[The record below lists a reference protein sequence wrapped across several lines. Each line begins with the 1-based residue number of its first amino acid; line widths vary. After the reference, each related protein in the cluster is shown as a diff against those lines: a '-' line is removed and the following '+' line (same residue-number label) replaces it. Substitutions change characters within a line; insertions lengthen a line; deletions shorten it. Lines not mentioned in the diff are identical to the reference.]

1 VKEILERFGMQYSH
15 PVDTP
20 AVSNLGEKLANA
32 EIGRKRGEVELVE
45 DYPVREAVG
54 ALLYLEEMTRPDLGN
69 AVRDLC
75 SFVSHPTQEVVLG
88 IKRVF
93 RYLAGTIDKGLYFK
107 SGGSG
112 KLTAYCDA
120 SYAEC
125 VLTRKSITGYVI
137 MVDDEVVDW
146 KSKKQAVVAQSSTE
160 AEYISLAML
169 VNRLRVTRKMREWM
183 VGEEGTYPVYE
194 DNQACIKMA
203 EGDGITKRAKHI
215 DVRYHVT
222 REAIENGEIR
232 LEYVKTEDQVAD
244 ALTKNLGRIKFKKL
258 ALGKMLGSEGG

>member
-1 VKEILERFGMQYSH
+1 
-15 PVDTP
+15 
-20 AVSNLGEKLANA
+20 
-32 EIGRKRGEVELVE
+32 
-45 DYPVREAVG
+45 VREAVG

-75 SFVSHPTQEVVLG
+75 SYIAHPTQEVVLG

-93 RYLAGTIDKGLYFK
+93 RYLVGTMERGLYFK
-107 SGGSG
+107 SGGKG

-120 SYAEC
+120 SYGEC
-125 VLTRKSITGYVI
+125 ILTRKSITGYVI
-137 MVDDEVVDW
+137 MVDGDVVDW

-169 VNRLRVTRKMREWM
+169 VNKLRVTRRVREWL
-183 VGEEGTYPVYE
+183 VGTEEAYPVYE

-203 EGDGITKRAKHI
+203 EGDGLSKRSKHI

-222 REAIENGEIR
+222 REAVDNGEIS
-232 LEYVKTEDQVAD
+232 LEYVKTEEQVAD
-244 ALTKNLGRIKFKKL
+244 ALTKNLGCTKFKKL
-258 ALGKMLGSEGG
+258 GIDKMFGSEGG